1 MPEGERPRNKTL
13 RLARTVCTVTTLA
26 LIGLTACRPLYFPP
40 VPNDGLPEPSPVRL
54 SSESGLTVGADG
66 RPTLRAVVVGL
77 SGAGWLAVQW
87 FGPKGS
93 EVASESAWLE
103 PDAPSAEFV
112 LPADVSPAS
121 GEWRAVVS
129 FGGRL
134 LRQYLLTL
142 P

>member
-1 MPEGERPRNKTL
+1 M
-13 RLARTVCTVTTLA
+13 RLARTVGTAAALA

-40 VPNDGLPEPSPVRL
+40 VPSDRLPEPSPVRL
-54 SSESGLTVGADG
+54 SSESGLTVGVGG
-66 RPTLRAVVVGL
+66 RPTLDVEVVDL
-77 SGAGWLAVQW
+77 PAAGWLAVQW

-112 LPADVSPAS
+112 LPADVSPVS

-134 LRQYLLTL
+134 LRQYVLSL

>member
-1 MPEGERPRNKTL
+1 MAATL
-13 RLARTVCTVTTLA
+13 TV
-26 LIGLTACRPLYFPP
+26 IGLTACRPLYFPP

-54 SSESGLTVGADG
+54 ANESGLTVGEDG
-66 RPTLRAVVVGL
+66 RPALRVVVVGL
-77 SGAGWLAVQW
+77 AGAGWLAVQW
-87 FGPKGS
+87 FGPHGG

-134 LRQYLLTL
+134 LRQYLLVL